1 MCLPAVALI
10 FAIMNFNIATINVR
24 GIQQA
29 STRQEKMNVLKNIR
43 ADIIFTQELRLKSMD
58 DINNVKACWSHGW
71 SEFSIGGDSADG
83 VGILFNTKNITI
95 QRKRELIPGRLLVL
109 DCILRKQKMR
119 LINVYTAQ
127 RDGAKVQLF
136 KKLREVLCGGTCTIL
151 AGDFN
156 AITDMKDRIPTTTA
170 L

>member
-71 SEFSIGGDSADG
+71 
-83 VGILFNTKNITI
+83 
-95 QRKRELIPGRLLVL
+95 
-109 DCILRKQKMR
+109 
-119 LINVYTAQ
+119 
-127 RDGAKVQLF
+127 
-136 KKLREVLCGGTCTIL
+136 
-151 AGDFN
+151 
-156 AITDMKDRIPTTTA
+156 
-170 L
+170 